1 KDARS
6 AAWSALE
13 NGTLEAS
20 AIGPD
25 RAPTLIGKHE
35 WQYLIG
41 RTMPAYIEGRKR
53 QDALYV
59 ISTFTPSIGGV
70 PAGNPRFTNVTV
82 PRAAI
87 LATWPPRSLTVSAS
101 PGRPSIMNEI
111 EAELDRWIKGGF
123 PVLSSEMKKHNQG
136 SRKTLIAISR
146 ALEIWA
152 VK

>member
-1 KDARS
+1 MILPDTQHVSLRNVILWIAYGDAEPPNDYAGNELWFSKEKEIKDARS

-41 RTMPAYIEGRKR
+41 RSMPAYIEGRK
-53 QDALYV
+53 
-59 ISTFTPSIGGV
+59 P
-70 PAGNPRFTNVTV
+70 VTV

-87 LATWPPRSLTVSAS
+87 LATWPPRSLIVSAS

-123 PVLSSEMKKHNQG
+123 PV
-136 SRKTLIAISR
+136 
-146 ALEIWA
+146 
-152 VK
+152 

>member
-1 KDARS
+1 MILPDTQHVSLRNVILWIAYGDAEPPNDYAGNELWFSKEKEIKDARS

-41 RTMPAYIEGRKR
+41 HSMPAYIEGRKR

-87 LATWPPRSLTVSAS
+87 
-101 PGRPSIMNEI
+101 
-111 EAELDRWIKGGF
+111 
-123 PVLSSEMKKHNQG
+123 
-136 SRKTLIAISR
+136 
-146 ALEIWA
+146 
-152 VK
+152 